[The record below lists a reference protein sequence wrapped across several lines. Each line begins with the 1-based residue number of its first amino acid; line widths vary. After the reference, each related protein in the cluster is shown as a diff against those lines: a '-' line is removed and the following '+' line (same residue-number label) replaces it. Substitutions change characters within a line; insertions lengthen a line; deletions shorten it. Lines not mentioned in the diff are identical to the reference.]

1 MDLNFLPSDEQVML
15 RESVRR
21 WAAARDVREPG
32 DAEADW
38 AYGAEQGWLMAG
50 LPEEA
55 GGLGGSDADSAVIAE
70 ELGRALVRSAFVES
84 GMVAAHILL
93 AVSAER
99 AEEVAMGGA
108 QPLLAHDEP
117 AMRGRYLD
125 IATTADESDD
135 CWKLTGR
142 KSALVGKASSFIVS
156 ARLPDQRLGLFEVAL
171 DAATLR
177 SFDTIDGRAG
187 GELTLGASPAGL
199 LLCGDEAE
207 AALFEAIDRTLV
219 LESAEALGA
228 MEAAFD
234 MTRDYL
240 MTRKQ
245 YGQLIGEFQALR
257 HRIADMFIEL
267 EQARSILQVG
277 LAGLASGDREQRARL
292 AAATRARVAQ
302 AGQFVCGNAIQ
313 LHGGIGVTDEYP
325 VGHFFKRI
333 TAFANR
339 HGGEARQVERFAGL
353 SYA

>member
-1 MDLNFLPSDEQVML
+1 MELNFLPTEEQAML

-21 WAAARDVREPG
+21 WAACRDVRETG

-70 ELGRALVRSAFVES
+70 ELGRALVRAGFVES
-84 GMVAAHILL
+84 GMVAAHVLL
-93 AVSAER
+93 AASPER
-99 AEEVAMGGA
+99 AEEVAIGGA
-108 QPLLAHDEP
+108 LPILAHDEP
-117 AMRGRYLD
+117 GMRARYLD
-125 IATTADESDD
+125 VSTCAVDD
-135 CWKLTGR
+135 GGWKLTGR
-142 KSALVGKASSFIVS
+142 KSAIVGSASSVIVS
-156 ARLPDQRLGLFEVAL
+156 ARLPDGAIGLFEIPAD
-171 DAATLR
+171 DAALR
-177 SFDTIDGRAG
+177 TYETIDGRAG
-187 GELTLGASPAGL
+187 GELSLDATPAEL
-199 LLCGDEAE
+199 LLSGATAE
-207 AALFEAIDRTLV
+207 AALREAIDRALV

-234 MTRDYL
+234 MTREYL

-245 YGQLIGEFQALR
+245 YGQLIGDFQALR

-277 LAGLASGDREQRARL
+277 LAGLASSDAGERARL

-302 AGQFVCGNAIQ
+302 AGVFVCGQAIQ

-333 TAFANR
+333 VAFANR
-339 HGGEARQVERFAGL
+339 HGGEARQVERFAEL
-353 SYA
+353 SYS

>member
-1 MDLNFLPSDEQVML
+1 MELHFLPTEEQAML
-15 RESVRR
+15 RDSVRR
-21 WAAARDVREPG
+21 WAAGRDVRAAG
-32 DAEADW
+32 DQQVDW

-70 ELGRALVRSAFVES
+70 ELGRALVRTGFVES
-84 GMVAAHILL
+84 GMVAAQLLL
-93 AVSAER
+93 AIAPER
-99 AEEVAMGGA
+99 AEEIAMGGV
-108 QPLLAHDEP
+108 QPVLAHDEP
-117 AMRGRYLD
+117 GMRACYLNV
-125 IATTADESDD
+125 TTRAENVEGG
-135 CWKLTGR
+135 WKLSGR
-142 KSALVGKASSFIVS
+142 KSAIVGTPTSLVVS
-156 ARLPDQRLGLFEVAL
+156 ARMPDAAVGLFEISAE
-171 DAATLR
+171 DAPLR
-177 SFDTIDGRAG
+177 SYETFDGRTG
-187 GELTLGASPAGL
+187 GELTLEATPAEL
-199 LLCGDEAE
+199 LLVGKPAE
-207 AALFEAIDRTLV
+207 SALLEAIDRALV

-267 EQARSILQVG
+267 EQARSILVIGLGG
-277 LAGLASGDREQRARL
+277 LAGSNPQERARL

-302 AGQFVCGNAIQ
+302 AGQFVCGQAIQ

-333 TAFANR
+333 TAFAAR
-339 HGGEARQVERFAGL
+339 HGGEARQVERFAEL
-353 SYA
+353 S